1 MNPPAT
7 AFRRVACAA
16 SLVFVV
22 TGSACSKEPAA
33 PADEPAASAAESAPA
48 GAEAAVATNPAAG
61 PATPAT
67 AGQAAT
73 ADQKPL
79 TPEEVP
85 AVVARIDGTDVTR
98 QDLLARAVEAR
109 GALAQRGVPPPE
121 MTRGFLRG
129 VLDDV
134 IGSRLLAADLAA
146 KGLAPSAAEVD
157 AQVQALRSQFPS
169 DEAFDRELAVRGFD
183 RARLRRDLVESMT
196 VQKWVEGEVVPSIAV
211 TEADARAFYDANP
224 ERMVEPEKTRARHI
238 LFRVEPDATEEQKR
252 AARQQIEQARQRITD
267 GADFAAVARELSAD
281 RASAE
286 RGGDLGWFYRGQ
298 MVGPFDAAAF
308 SLEPGKLSEPVET
321 RFGYHL
327 IEVQERAAQR
337 DVSFEEVRPK
347 IETTLKQRQLEQRVK
362 SRINELGSEAAIE
375 ILL

>member
-48 GAEAAVATNPAAG
+48 GAEAAAATNPAAG
-61 PATPAT
+61 PVTPAA

-85 AVVARIDGTDVTR
+85 AVVARIDGADVTR
-98 QDLLARAVEAR
+98 QDLLTRAVEAR

-169 DEAFDRELAVRGFD
+169 DEAFDRELAARGFD

-196 VQKWVEGEVVPSIAV
+196 VQKWVEGEVVPSIAI

-224 ERMVEPEKTRARHI
+224 ERMIEPEKTRARHI
-238 LFRVEPDATEEQKR
+238 LFRVEPDANEEQKR

-321 RFGYHL
+321 RFGFHL